1 MKKMIIILLI
11 LLVLSIGCT
20 GTKDDATVMFEF
32 TKLKQDYG
40 VNEAFSP
47 DATVMNDYI
56 NDLSELRAESS
67 VFVSK
72 VLDAEINSAQS
83 FYYLI
88 TAYESSREI
97 DFFPSKCSLQE
108 IRNSKNYLQTSKYIK
123 LSIKRSS
130 DATDLLASLNAAE
143 LEHLRSDQLLMVK
156 QYAAQSKTLEAELLA
171 ICS

>member
-20 GTKDDATVMFEF
+20 GTKD
-32 TKLKQDYG
+32 
-40 VNEAFSP
+40 